1 MLDKT
6 VLVKPRLVVA
16 LKLLDGG
23 IQPDGL
29 TQIELVAYFFQGL
42 EHHLGP
48 GQRVVAVGDYGV
60 PQEMVIFHQFS
71 PHSEHG
77 ASSLADEISGL
88 VIPSIPDFSRKVKR
102 REGAYDTAPVI
113 QEIYRPACAAA
124 QPF

>member
-6 VLVKPRLVVA
+6 VLIKPRLVVA

-71 PHSEHG
+71 PHSEHREV
-77 ASSLADEISGL
+77 SS
-88 VIPSIPDFSRKVKR
+88 FR
-102 REGAYDTAPVI
+102 RP
-113 QEIYRPACAAA
+113 
-124 QPF
+124 